1 MMGGIFGTR
10 AFVAKHTYSKIRSLP
25 LSSPSHQTNNRSFVE
40 VFRAAPPA
48 RFRFGPR
55 TTPRGRRDARRPA
68 THCDPRV
75 PTRVRLD
82 RTSREV
88 RSGARAAD
96 RARRAPSAS
105 SSAVRGW
112 IARRRGRLARRR
124 AGGGENLGRG
134 SRRPPARSRDGAMAA
149 NEPLGKLEWNFSQV
163 FGERTPGEEV
173 QDGAFE
179 SRGAA
184 RSARWR
190 VFSFSLAIA
199 DARAPPPPPR
209 LRRARA
215 RRSRRPRREAPAPRP
230 RPLGTPGT
238 ARRAPRSRP
247 PRDGPARDRSRRD
260 DARAHAAAPATAQSA
275 RRAVKRNEAP
285 SHPWGRFLGENRS
298 GARRRSGPRSVLSSR
313 PPSFVRLPKKRAQ
326 TLTPSP

>member
-1 MMGGIFGTR
+1 MALARSLPNTP
-10 AFVAKHTYSKIRSLP
+10 KIRSLP
-25 LSSPSHQTNNRSFVE
+25 LSSPSQTNNRSFVE

-55 TTPRGRRDARRPA
+55 TTPRGRRDARRLA

-82 RTSREV
+82 RTSREG

-105 SSAVRGW
+105 SSAVGGW

-199 DARAPPPPPR
+199 DARRPPPAFAARSGPISTRR
-209 LRRARA
+209 LRRERRRGPRRRPGGRQGPLGELRA
-215 RRSRRPRREAPAPRP
+215 NEQGHSRRRREVLSEQP
-230 RPLGTPGT
+230 
-238 ARRAPRSRP
+238 
-247 PRDGPARDRSRRD
+247 
-260 DARAHAAAPATAQSA
+260 
-275 RRAVKRNEAP
+275 
-285 SHPWGRFLGENRS
+285 
-298 GARRRSGPRSVLSSR
+298 SGPGR
-313 PPSFVRLPKKRAQ
+313 RL
-326 TLTPSP
+326 